1 MCWFDLIIT
10 FLLLSYWNY
19 LSYSDNHI
27 WGSLIRKKFAVIFY
41 QWPECFA
48 NQSSQS
54 TFLTTS
60 RVPFADT
67 LSYVWM
73 HTVLEKPPTGSS
85 ISCVTTILKLI
96 NSVHSKRQT
105 WIGLRNR
112 LRYDVLRCAVGNIM
126 SIFFYVWMPIV
137 LQKPL
142 TGSSVSCVTVV
153 MKLIYS
159 VHFKR
164 HTWIGLS
171 QLISILIQ

>member
-1 MCWFDLIIT
+1 MRVFDQKEICRNI
-10 FLLLSYWNY
+10 LSVARMFCKSVFSVYVFDDFPCAVC
-19 LSYSDNHI
+19 S
-27 WGSLIRKKFAVIFY
+27 IRY
-41 QWPECFA
+41 
-48 NQSSQS
+48 
-54 TFLTTS
+54 
-60 RVPFADT
+60 T